1 MSQHKIEKAEYVISL
16 ILRWGVLVCAFVIAS
31 GWVLSFAQGHGL
43 DSIHTAMS
51 GQELSGLSVPRSFHE
66 FWAGVSQLDSQAI
79 IALGLLLLILLPIT
93 RVAASA
99 VIFLIEKDY
108 LFVGMSV
115 FVFSILVLSM
125 VMGRA
130 I

>member
-1 MSQHKIEKAEYVISL
+1 
-16 ILRWGVLVCAFVIAS
+16 
-31 GWVLSFAQGHGL
+31 
-43 DSIHTAMS
+43 
-51 GQELSGLSVPRSFHE
+51 
-66 FWAGVSQLDSQAI
+66 
-79 IALGLLLLILLPIT
+79 LLLILLPIT